1 MNKICAHGLKWTV
14 VGRWSESDHDPDS
27 GDSGEGVEI
36 AMHRPHCQAP
46 PSHLDSASP
55 FSRTVAFSL
64 QKQSSALFLP
74 NSYPV
79 WKLANAS
86 EATGYKECSDKIG
99 RFFTAVDSLTEKVT
113 KLKTREIKKQHATN
127 TKHTHRRKNAKR
139 NMHIPHRSHFHQL
152 RSLALLFL
160 PVTDVYIDRQ
170 ERTTKA
176 EY

>member
-1 MNKICAHGLKWTV
+1 MNKLCPHGLKYTV

-36 AMHRPHCQAP
+36 SIHRPHCPSP
-46 PSHLDSASP
+46 PSHVDSASP
-55 FSRTVAFSL
+55 FSRTVVFSL
-64 QKQSSALFLP
+64 QNQSSALFLA

-79 WKLANAS
+79 WRLASAG
-86 EATGYKECSDKIG
+86 ADQGYKKCSDKIG
-99 RFFTAVDSLTEKVT
+99 SFFTAVDSLTENVT

-152 RSLALLFL
+152 RSFKLLFL

-170 ERTTKA
+170 KRITKA
-176 EY
+176 E